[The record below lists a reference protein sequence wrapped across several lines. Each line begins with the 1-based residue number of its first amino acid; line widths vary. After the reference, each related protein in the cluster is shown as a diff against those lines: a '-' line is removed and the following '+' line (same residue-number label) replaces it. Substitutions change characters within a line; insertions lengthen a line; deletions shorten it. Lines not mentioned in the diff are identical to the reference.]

1 MQMAD
6 DEQVLLEQDAVL
18 VFADV
23 VESMRLLQHDE
34 RRAVQALR
42 AVISVLLE
50 EAVFPQAGQVVER
63 QGDGLLLRF
72 KSSIDAVRCAVAMHQ
87 VLRGSF
93 LNTEGQVPLQLRV
106 GVHADRLLC
115 DASGLYGLGVNLA
128 ARVLQV
134 AGPGETVVTTAVR
147 DALVDD
153 VDFRIED
160 LGLCFLK
167 HWDAPVRLWRIWP
180 PEWPSL
186 ASAGAPA
193 VPRELDCRIRLA
205 VLNFE
210 ASSPLP
216 QGLGDFLNGAC
227 VALLSKQPFLRVSSP
242 LSANRL
248 HGGLEDALRNASHL
262 SVRYVLTAS
271 VQLLGNRLV
280 FNPQLVDAEHNEIV
294 WAEQAMANL
303 DDWVQPDAPPLH
315 QVLADCV
322 RALSDAQVQNTQ
334 DRALPQLDSH
344 DLMSSAV
351 TLMHRASGSEL
362 PRSEAMLQT
371 VIERHRRVAAP
382 RAWMAKWYLLTMVQ
396 GVAADPQQA
405 VARAIEAADRALD
418 VDANS
423 ALALAVKG
431 HALCHQGLD
440 IDSALHCLDA
450 ATLSNPSE
458 ASAWLYR
465 SVWHHMWGQPA
476 AALEDAQMALS
487 LSPLDPQRAQF
498 DLVLGIAHLVARDL
512 PGAIEAFRQSVS
524 RNRCH
529 LPALRGLMTAQFEC
543 GLHEEALASLQQVTA
558 LAPHLTVR
566 RFLSTGAHS
575 PIRQRVASA
584 LIALGVERG

>member
-1 MQMAD
+1 MEGAD
-6 DEQVLLEQDAVL
+6 DEQALLEQEAVL
-18 VFADV
+18 VFVDV
-23 VESMRLLQHDE
+23 VESMRLLQQNE
-34 RRAVQALR
+34 RRAVQVLR
-42 AVISVLLE
+42 RVISSLLE
-50 EAVFPQAGQVVER
+50 EAVLPQGGQVVER

-72 KSSIDAVRCAVAMHQ
+72 KRSIDAVRCAIAMHQ
-87 VLRGSF
+87 VVRGGL
-93 LNTEGQVPLQLRV
+93 LNDHIHAPIQLRV
-106 GVHADRLLC
+106 GAHADRLLC

-134 AGPGETVVTTAVR
+134 ASPGETVVTSAIR
-147 DALVDD
+147 DQLIDD

-160 LGLCFLK
+160 LGMCFLK
-167 HWDAPVRLWRIWP
+167 HWETPVRLWRIWP
-180 PEWPSL
+180 PDGPSL
-186 ASAGAPA
+186 VRSETFLKPN
-193 VPRELDCRIRLA
+193 ELDSRLCLA

-210 ASSPLP
+210 SSNSLP

-242 LSANRL
+242 LSSTRL
-248 HGGLEDALRNASHL
+248 RGGRDEAARGAGHL
-262 SVRYVLTAS
+262 AVRYVLTGS
-271 VQLLGNRLV
+271 LQLLGHRLA
-280 FNPQLVDAEHNEIV
+280 FNPQLVDAERNEIV
-294 WAEQAMANL
+294 WAGQAMAAL
-303 DDWVQPDAPPLH
+303 DDWIQPEAPPVQ

-322 RALSDAQVQNTQ
+322 RALSDAQVQETQ
-334 DRALPQLDSH
+334 YRALPQLNSH
-344 DLMSSAV
+344 VLMSSAV

-362 PRSEAMLQT
+362 PRSEAMLQA

-382 RAWMAKWYLLTMVQ
+382 RAWMAKWHLLSMVQ
-396 GVAADPQQA
+396 GAAADPQQA

-418 VDANS
+418 ADSDS

-440 IDSALHCLDA
+440 IDEALVCLEA
-450 ATLSNPSE
+450 ATRSNPSE

-476 AALEDAQMALS
+476 AALEDARLALS

-498 DLVLGIAHLVARDL
+498 DMVLGIAHLVARDL
-512 PGAIEAFRQSVS
+512 PGAIEAFRQSVA

-529 LPALRGLMTAQFEC
+529 LPALRGLMTAQFES
-543 GLHEEALASLQQVTA
+543 GLHEEALASLRQVTA
-558 LAPHLTVR
+558 LAPHLTVS

-584 LIALGVERG
+584 LLALGVERG